1 MTLASRAS
9 AADRPALLAIWT
21 DIDQALEADFNEWY
35 WREHL
40 PERLSVPGFRRGRRF
55 RALAG
60 SPRYFACYELDG
72 LATLASPA
80 YLERL
85 DQPTA
90 WTRRVM
96 GGFRNTV
103 RAGFERVANFGEASG
118 AVLLTLRLAPRAEA
132 TAAFDQEVREHLLP
146 TLQSRPG
153 IIRAQH
159 WRAKPIA
166 APKTAEA
173 GLRGAA
179 DQDCAEAL
187 IVEAAGA
194 EDLAAAERD
203 IAAAAL
209 QRYAAQPPL
218 TATYRLLCSLG

>member
-9 AADRPALLAIWT
+9 AVDRPALLAIWT
-21 DIDQALEADFNEWY
+21 DIDPALAADFNEWY

-40 PERLSVPGFRRGRRF
+40 PERLGVPGFRRGRRF

-80 YLERL
+80 YLARL

-103 RAGFERVANFGEASG
+103 RAGFELVANVGEASG
-118 AVLLTLRLAPRAEA
+118 AVLLTLRLAPRAED
-132 TAAFDQEVREHLLP
+132 AAALEQEVRERLLP
-146 TLQSRPG
+146 TLHAQPG
-153 IIRAQH
+153 IVRVQH

-187 IVEAAGA
+187 IVEAASA
-194 EDLAAAERD
+194 EDLAAAEHD

-209 QRYAAQPPL
+209 ERRVAQPPL
-218 TATYRLLCSLG
+218 TAAYTLLCSLG